1 MSHYADASLPQQL
14 DAFVWFDGSSA
25 VTLLGPQHAKA
36 GAPDTYAFGSS
47 LHRRHQLIRSTWD
60 GWWPGSE
67 PGTRDPSRGFE
78 NARLPDLRV
87 PQHGR
92 KRVDGQLCN
101 SAVGSPCLPGSEPEP
116 LTT

>member
-60 GWWPGSE
+60 GRP
-67 PGTRDPSRGFE
+67 DPSQAPAIQVAVLRTQGCQISVCRSTAE
-78 NARLPDLRV
+78 SAWTGSYVILPLGHHAFRV
-87 PQHGR
+87 LNR
-92 KRVDGQLCN
+92 
-101 SAVGSPCLPGSEPEP
+101 SP
-116 LTT
+116 